1 MGQGNQIS
9 KMRILELL
17 EVEISLVEV
26 DEKLLDRGG
35 NSFVNL
41 NTKMKAAELVD
52 FKSEGTTASG
62 TS

>member
-1 MGQGNQIS
+1 
-9 KMRILELL
+9 MRILELV

-26 DEKLLDRGG
+26 DEKLLGGGG